1 MTKHVL
7 IIEDELSLALLVQ
20 DYLRRESI
28 ESDILGSGENAV
40 DIILSAKPDLV
51 ILDIMLPGM
60 DGLEICRKVRNQSD
74 VPIIVETARVE
85 EIDRLLGLELGA
97 DDYICKPFSP
107 RELVARVKAVLRRVD
122 RQNSP
127 NQPLDSDK
135 TLKINEANW
144 SAEINGAL
152 LDLTR
157 REFRLLSVICNRP
170 GRVFSRSQLLELA
183 FPDDADVFDRTIDS
197 HIKNIRQKIKIVS
210 PDWAPIRSVYGVGY
224 SYDI

>member
-1 MTKHVL
+1 MAKHVL
-7 IIEDELSLALLVQ
+7 IIEDEPSLALLVQ

-28 ESDILGSGENAV
+28 ESNILGSGENAV
-40 DIILSAKPDLV
+40 DIILSSKPDLV

-60 DGLEICRKVRNQSD
+60 DGLEICRKVRSKSD

-127 NQPLDSDK
+127 GQLSDSDN
-135 TLKINEANW
+135 TLIINEEKW

-157 REFRLLSVICNRP
+157 REFRLLAVVCNRP
-170 GRVFSRSQLLELA
+170 GRVFSRSQLLEMA

-197 HIKNIRQKIKIVS
+197 HIKNIRQKMKLIS